1 LLFSI
6 SRVRATPY
14 LITANVAYRMKVIK
28 EVGFFDA
35 TFYSGGDVDLSWRI
49 LKKGYQIALEP
60 QAIIYHF
67 PRETPVSFFRQY
79 YKYGLLGHA
88 KLRRKHGIKGDQ
100 ASELSL
106 LLKNESM
113 LLGSF
118 LYRIAK
124 GMASKEDR
132 KSTNILTPFFNA
144 VSIFAY
150 RIGAI
155 RGYKTVYSKEKSLR
169 YACGADVK
177 EKEEAHF

>member
-1 LLFSI
+1 
-6 SRVRATPY
+6 
-14 LITANVAYRMKVIK
+14 
-28 EVGFFDA
+28 
-35 TFYSGGDVDLSWRI
+35 
-49 LKKGYQIALEP
+49 
-60 QAIIYHF
+60 
-67 PRETPVSFFRQY
+67 
-79 YKYGLLGHA
+79 
-88 KLRRKHGIKGDQ
+88 
-100 ASELSL
+100 
-106 LLKNESM
+106 M

>member
-100 ASELSL
+100 ASELS
-106 LLKNESM
+106 
-113 LLGSF
+113 
-118 LYRIAK
+118 IA
-124 GMASKEDR
+124 
-132 KSTNILTPFFNA
+132 
-144 VSIFAY
+144 
-150 RIGAI
+150 
-155 RGYKTVYSKEKSLR
+155 
-169 YACGADVK
+169 
-177 EKEEAHF
+177 